1 MNILGISCYYHDASA
16 SLVQDGKIIA
26 AAEEERF
33 TRKKHDNRFPELS
46 IAYCLK
52 EAGLNISDIDL
63 VSFYEKPL
71 LKLERTL
78 LNGIQWKDKSTP
90 LIKKQISQ
98 MMHEDIFLAEVLR
111 DKIGYTG
118 KVVFTEHHLAH
129 AASSYYISKFNK
141 AAILVVDGV
150 GEYATTS
157 MFSGVGNKIYKLQEI
172 HYPDSLGLLYST
184 LTAFLGFKVNNDE
197 YKVMGLASYGQPKY
211 IDRIRKLITFHDD
224 GSFSLNTDYFC
235 FMYDDKQ
242 MFNSNF
248 TELFGLPRLTDD
260 KITSYHM
267 DIAASLQQVLE
278 EGMIR
283 LGNALY
289 NKTKAENI
297 CLSGGVA
304 LNCVANREFIK
315 RTPFSNIC
323 IQPAAGDAGGSLG
336 AALYAYFH
344 NGSQPRETKEHST
357 CLGPGYSNGEIK
369 EYLDSVNASWTEYD
383 EEGICKK
390 TADLIY
396 KNKIIGW
403 FQGRMEFGP
412 RALGHRSILANPCNP
427 AMKDIL
433 NARVKFREDFRP
445 FAPAIL
451 SEKAQEYFDIPFD
464 SPYML
469 FICNVRN
476 GMGTQIPSVTHI
488 DNTARVQT
496 VSNTEDPLFHRLI
509 ESFDRISGTPVIIN
523 TSFNIRGEPI
533 VCTPEDAY
541 NCFLN
546 TDIDYLVMGN
556 YLVEKEF

>member
-52 EAGLNISDIDL
+52 EAGLKASNIDL

-71 LKLERTL
+71 LKLERAL
-78 LNGIQWKDKSTP
+78 INGIKWKDKSTT
-90 LIKKQISQ
+90 LFKKQISK
-98 MMHEDIFLAEVLR
+98 MMHEDIFLTEALK
-111 DKIGYTG
+111 DKIGYMG

-129 AASSYYISKFNK
+129 AASSYYISKFDR

-157 MFSGVGNKIYKLQEI
+157 MFSGEENKIHKLQEI

-197 YKVMGLASYGQPKY
+197 YKVMGLASYGQPRH
-211 IDRIRKLITFHDD
+211 IDKLNKIIAFYDD
-224 GSFSLNTDYFC
+224 GSFRLNMDYFC
-235 FMYDDKQ
+235 FMYDGKQ

-248 TELFGLPRLTDD
+248 IELFGQPRSNYD

-267 DIAASLQQVLE
+267 DIAASLQHVLE
-278 EGMIR
+278 DGMIR

-289 NKTKAENI
+289 NKTKVENV

-304 LNCVANREFIK
+304 LNCVANWEFIK

-323 IQPAAGDAGGSLG
+323 IQPAAGDAGGSVG

-344 NGSQPRETKEHST
+344 NRIQPRDIEEYSAF
-357 CLGPGYSNGEIK
+357 LGPGFSNQEIK
-369 EYLDSVNASWTEYD
+369 GYLDSVGASHTMYD
-383 EEGICKK
+383 EEGICRK

-396 KNKIIGW
+396 KDQIIGW
-403 FQGRMEFGP
+403 FQGRMEYGP

-427 AMKDIL
+427 TMKDVL
-433 NARVKFREDFRP
+433 NERVKFREDFRP

-451 SEKAQEYFDIPFD
+451 SERAQEYFDIPFD

-469 FICNVRN
+469 FICNVKTGIGSR
-476 GMGTQIPSVTHI
+476 IPSVTHV
-488 DNTARVQT
+488 DNTARLQT
-496 VSNTEDPLFHRLI
+496 VSNTENPMFHRLI
-509 ESFDRISGTPVIIN
+509 ESFENISGVPIVIN

-541 NCFLN
+541 NCFMK